1 VIELTDDE
9 PPAVGRA
16 VNGNSVVV
24 GGAGG
29 SVGATTGVSG
39 SMPEQ
44 HPNISPSSVGQQFPS
59 NSLSR
64 HDSYAEHSATTG
76 GAGTPPSVGFAL
88 GAGRP
93 LMVGLGVGFAVGE
106 GVVSGQSVSK
116 LRIHSSSEA
125 HQLYPALDLQ
135 PFSSRSL
142 PGAGRFTG
150 APVGDRVGPL
160 VGDVVGEGVGSLVG
174 DFVGEGVVV
183 PGQTVSHDLIHS
195 SSGSHH
201 EYPADGMQP
210 FSSRSLPG
218 AGRFTGASVGDEV
231 GSGATHR

>member
-1 VIELTDDE
+1 MIELADDE

-29 SVGATTGVSG
+29 GVGAFTGVSG
-39 SMPEQ
+39 SIPEQ

-59 NSLSR
+59 NSLFR
-64 HDSYAEHSATTG
+64 HVSYAEHSATTG

-93 LMVGLGVGFAVGE
+93 LMVGLGVGFAVG
-106 GVVSGQSVSK
+106 
-116 LRIHSSSEA
+116 
-125 HQLYPALDLQ
+125 
-135 PFSSRSL
+135 
-142 PGAGRFTG
+142 
-150 APVGDRVGPL
+150 
-160 VGDVVGEGVGSLVG
+160 

-183 PGQTVSHDLIHS
+183 PGQSVSHDLIHS
-195 SSGSHH
+195 SSGSHQ

>member
-1 VIELTDDE
+1 VGCAAGFTGAPVGDGDGPLTGDFVGEGVE
-9 PPAVGRA
+9 PWTGDFVG
-16 VNGNSVVV
+16 
-24 GGAGG
+24 
-29 SVGATTGVSG
+29 
-39 SMPEQ
+39 E
-44 HPNISPSSVGQQFPS
+44 
-59 NSLSR
+59 
-64 HDSYAEHSATTG
+64 
-76 GAGTPPSVGFAL
+76 
-88 GAGRP
+88 
-93 LMVGLGVGFAVGE
+93 GVGSWIGDFVGE
-106 GVVSGQSVSK
+106 GVVVPGQSVSHD
-116 LRIHSSSEA
+116 LIHSFSGSHHE
-125 HQLYPALDLQ
+125 YPADGIQ

-174 DFVGEGVVV
+174 DFVGEGVVL
-183 PGQTVSHDLIHS
+183 PGQAVSHDLIHS